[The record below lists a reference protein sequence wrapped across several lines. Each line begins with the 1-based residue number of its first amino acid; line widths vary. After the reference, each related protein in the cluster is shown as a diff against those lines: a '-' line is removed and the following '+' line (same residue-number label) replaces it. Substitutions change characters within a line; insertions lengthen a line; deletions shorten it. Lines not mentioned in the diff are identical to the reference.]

1 MNKNMAICKMKL
13 LLKHAKSKSIFT
25 CARFN
30 AIVSKNIFILLIL
43 TINQLLTACSSPT
56 ARQQI
61 EAKQARA
68 NPRAAAYAADGFTLD
83 HRSPE
88 PRPFR
93 SWEFYFKHCNL
104 VSRNPF
110 PTQDEYACTEP
121 F

>member
-1 MNKNMAICKMKL
+1 MNKNMANSKINILFKL
-13 LLKHAKSKSIFT
+13 AKSKSFFT

-30 AIVSKNIFILLIL
+30 ASVSKNIFVLLVLISH
-43 TINQLLTACSSPT
+43 QLLTACSSPT